1 MPACQPMPWF
11 NAFRRA
17 GARAC
22 GRSADRRGGFTLVE
36 LLVVIAIIGGLIAL
50 LLPAVQ
56 SARESSRNLTCKNQ
70 IKQIGLAFQTHHE
83 NLKSFPTGGNDWST
97 PPTYNGGSPTIG
109 ADQDASWAFQILPY
123 MEATGFWRG
132 PAGDDKSKSI
142 AAIAVTIPLY
152 FCPTRRGPQTVTHTS
167 SQTYVAPTYTISG
180 ELVHGLIDYAG
191 SNYEGTGILVRSGN
205 GLKVAPRSMR
215 DLSDGASRTLAV
227 AEKRLNLRELG
238 SVQPDDKEGY
248 TSGFDDDTMRST
260 QADKPPAKDYVGPSG
275 DGENL
280 FGSSHPKTFNA
291 VFADGSVHGLSYDID
306 STVFESLGI
315 INDGRNVAVE

>member
-1 MPACQPMPWF
+1 MLPPMPTCPPVP
-11 NAFRRA
+11 ASPSGQSSATGRRA
-17 GARAC
+17 
-22 GRSADRRGGFTLVE
+22 GGFTLVE

-70 IKQIGLAFQTHHE
+70 LKQIGLAFQTHHD
-83 NLKSFPTGGNDWST
+83 NLKAFPTGGNEWST

-109 ADQDASWAFQILPY
+109 ADQDASWAFQVLPY
-123 MEATGFWRG
+123 MEATGIWRG
-132 PAGDDKSKSI
+132 PAGDDKSKAI

-167 SQTYVAPTYTISG
+167 SQTYVSPNYTISG
-180 ELVHGLIDYAG
+180 ELLHGLIDYAG
-191 SNYEGTGILVRSGN
+191 SNYEGTGVLVRSGN
-205 GLKVAPRSMR
+205 GLKVPPRSSR

-248 TSGFDDDTMRST
+248 TSGFDDDTMRYT

-275 DGENL
+275 DGGNL
-280 FGSSHPKTFNA
+280 FGSSHPKTFNS

-306 STVFESLGI
+306 STVFESLGT
-315 INDGRNVAVE
+315 INDGRAVSVD